1 MMLASND
8 TQEVDRLAR
17 EWARRLHAC
26 QYAGEL
32 VVAEEDLPKLA
43 LTARR
48 DLFSI
53 RRSKHTETCMF
64 VLAVN
69 CMYYHHDE
77 QGFWAHFCPLIGI
90 SDQAWLGDIIESK
103 LLEFHFLEQPRHGP
117 YKNVTPLRDQCGIS
131 RSEIPLF
138 ADLLRWM
145 SEQYGWDGIRVL
157 DQEQLSSIVSA
168 RSLSGHLSGFLKAA
182 QGHAFVRD
190 VARNVSQFQR
200 RILSMEELTTLT
212 GYRSGFFAEL
222 FEAIGRTP
230 SPSEAN
236 LTRPPLPRLL
246 FLPEFR
252 QVGLCFDPRAVMRGD
267 FRLEGEVVR
276 QTPYLWQSPDDYGT
290 SVAGLRRDSDG
301 EWSNWSVLG
310 WDPTRS
316 PAALFH
322 VARGFIDHRASPPPP
337 GEYFMLGPYAAPPP
351 HEICAGDY
359 GMVDLP
365 FPDIELDAWRIVL
378 TDSTDLAFLGLER
391 PAELESIDL
400 IAWSN
405 TNSRLAG
412 TLESAIAFTGTLPA
426 LAIHRTELFT
436 SNAVALFI
444 DDGVESRRIHVEPGA
459 TNVLLDVAAPS
470 QGRVWVEPIS
480 RLREFAGRDTLCEL
494 HYYLVP
500 ECDVQWPSG
509 LYSLGE
515 QPEITLA
522 ARATNLSLEL
532 DNATPVDPGERHWR
546 AAPGA
551 TVLQGHLRTTR
562 FTVPIAQRI
571 RRATLREQHKQIA
584 TYMLPEQTQKSD
596 AWILAGMPRESA
608 DLAITDGGQIMSLG
622 TLGTFNEAGECRF
635 PGTAIRDAISRWK
648 QPVGCFAVSRAGRVV
663 RTSTFYVVS
672 PLLTEW
678 VSTAAEADAPAW
690 LNILNAPLRSFVSAA
705 RSIQGAPQRTVP
717 LPDDINTIPDALQSF
732 FATLRV
738 CSAVFDSSLLPENP
752 DMPPEQIAEAHSK
765 ASEPAAKLLVWYLKA
780 SALARG
786 LQSARALTSE
796 ALLQELEGINWT
808 PPYPRW
814 RITLDKVIKHL
825 KDDVD
830 PIGLI
835 QEWKCDVEAGFRSTY
850 KSRIANQSGGQ
861 TLTEAWIQYS
871 HYANHQSAIN
881 HVTPL
886 MRQTGSPVADLAAI
900 LLVLCCMRKGLFES
914 QPTLQLVSTNRKLNA
929 VLDEIEALAKMGAPT
944 KIASRPALTTLSQF
958 VPSLPLRQED
968 VAMIVAVRGDADHN
982 RHDSDWLTCYYR
994 ALLFENGL
1002 IGEFAPR
1009 PTEKTAVLEGVPA
1022 SPEKPRI
1029 IDTLERH
1036 LHD

>member
-1 MMLASND
+1 MLASND

-32 VVAEEDLPKLA
+32 VVAEEDLPIRA
-43 LTARR
+43 RTVRR
-48 DLFSI
+48 DLFSA
-53 RRSKHTETCMF
+53 RRSLHTDTCLF

-77 QGFWAHFCPLIGI
+77 QGFWAHFCRLMDI
-90 SDQAWLGDIIESK
+90 SDQLWLGCIIE
-103 LLEFHFLEQPRHGP
+103 EQLRAFRFIEAPGSGP
-117 YKNVTPLRDQCGIS
+117 WHRFVNPLRRECGIT
-131 RSEIPLF
+131 RSEIPRF
-138 ADLLRWM
+138 AELLSWM
-145 SEQYGWDGIRVL
+145 TDHYGWDGIRVL
-157 DQEQLSSIVSA
+157 NHNQVADLVS
-168 RSLSGHLSGFLKAA
+168 RHLPSGHLTSFLT
-182 QGHAFVRD
+182 GDHGYDFVQD
-190 VARNVSQFQR
+190 VARNMSQFQR
-200 RILSMEELTTLT
+200 RILNLTELAKLT
-212 GYRSGFFAEL
+212 GYREGFLPEL
-222 FEAIGRTP
+222 IKALGRLPDPTP
-230 SPSEAN
+230 PVA
-236 LTRPPLPRLL
+236 RPPLPRLL

-252 QVGLCFDPRAVMRGD
+252 QVGLCFDPRAAMRGD

-412 TLESAIAFTGTLPA
+412 TLESAIAFTGALPA
-426 LAIHRTELFT
+426 LTIHRTELFT

-494 HYYLVP
+494 HYYLLP
-500 ECDVQWPSG
+500 ECDIQWPSS
-509 LYSLGE
+509 LYSLDE

-522 ARATNLSLEL
+522 ARATNLSLQL
-532 DNATPVDPGERHWR
+532 DNATPVDSIKRHWR

-562 FTVPIAQRI
+562 FTVPIVQRI

-584 TYMLPEQTQKSD
+584 TYMLPEQAQKAN

-608 DLAITDGGQIMSLG
+608 DLAIADGGESMSLG

-648 QPVGCFAVSRAGRVV
+648 EPIGCFAVSRAGRIV

-678 VSTAAEADAPAW
+678 VSTAAEPDAPAW

-705 RSIQGAPQRTVP
+705 RSIHGTPQRTVP
-717 LPDDINTIPDALQSF
+717 LPDEIDTIPEALQSF
-732 FATLRV
+732 FTTLRV
-738 CSAVFDSSLLPENP
+738 CSAVFDDALLPESP
-752 DMPPEQIAEAHSK
+752 ETLPEQVAEAHSEV
-765 ASEPAAKLLVWYLKA
+765 SEPAAGLLLWYLKA
-780 SALARG
+780 RDFVQAVESARG
-786 LQSARALTSE
+786 VTAE
-796 ALLQELEGINWT
+796 ELLDEHKKTTWT
-808 PPYPRW
+808 PPFPRW
-814 RITLDKVIKHL
+814 CKAIENALAHIKA
-825 KDDVD
+825 DAEAI
-830 PIGLI
+830 PLI
-835 QEWKCDVEAGFRSTY
+835 EEWKHDVEAGFRSSY
-850 KSRIANQSGGQ
+850 PSRIANQDGGRN
-861 TLTEAWIQYS
+861 LTEAWIRYS
-871 HYANHQSAIN
+871 RFGDYQSAIN
-881 HVTPL
+881 HVSPL
-886 MRQTGSPVADLAAI
+886 IPQTGSPVADLAAI

-914 QPTLQLVSTNRKLNA
+914 QPPLQLVSTNRKLSA
-929 VLDEIEALAKMGAPT
+929 VLDEIKALAKIGALT
-944 KIASRPALTTLSQF
+944 KISSLPALTTLSMF
-958 VPSLPLRQED
+958 VPSLPLREED
-968 VAMIVAVRGDADHN
+968 MAMIAATRGDADQN
-982 RHDSDWLTCYYR
+982 SHDPDWLTCYYC

-1009 PTEKTAVLEGVPA
+1009 PTEKTAIFEGVPA

>member
-1 MMLASND
+1 
-8 TQEVDRLAR
+8 
-17 EWARRLHAC
+17 
-26 QYAGEL
+26 
-32 VVAEEDLPKLA
+32 
-43 LTARR
+43 
-48 DLFSI
+48 
-53 RRSKHTETCMF
+53 MF

-77 QGFWAHFCPLIGI
+77 QGFWEHFCPLIGI
-90 SDQAWLGDIIESK
+90 SDQAWLGDVIESK

-117 YKNVTPLRDQCGIS
+117 YKNVTPLRDQCGIT
-131 RSEIPLF
+131 RSEIPRF

-157 DQEQLSSIVSA
+157 DQGRLSSIVSA
-168 RSLSGHLSGFLKAA
+168 RSPSGHLSGFLKAA

-230 SPSEAN
+230 SPPEAN
-236 LTRPPLPRLL
+236 LTRPPPPRLL

-316 PAALFH
+316 PVALFH

-391 PAELESIDL
+391 PAELESI
-400 IAWSN
+400 AWSN

-412 TLESAIAFTGTLPA
+412 TLESAMAFTGSLPA
-426 LAIHRTELFT
+426 LTIRRTELFT

-444 DDGVESRRIHVEPGA
+444 DDGVESRRIHIEPGA

-494 HYYLVP
+494 HYCLLP
-500 ECDVQWPSG
+500 ECDIQWPSS
-509 LYSLGE
+509 LYSFDE
-515 QPEITLA
+515 QPEITLS
-522 ARATNLSLEL
+522 ARATNLSLGL
-532 DNATPVDPGERHWR
+532 DNATPIDSDKRQWR
-546 AAPGA
+546 AAAGT
-551 TVLQGHLRTTR
+551 TVLQGSLRTTR
-562 FTVPIAQRI
+562 FAVPIAQRI

-596 AWILAGMPRESA
+596 AWILDGMPRESA
-608 DLAITDGGQIMSLG
+608 DLAITDGITDLPLG
-622 TLGTFNEAGECRF
+622 TLGDFNAAGECRF
-635 PGTAIRDAISRWK
+635 PGTAIRDALAHWGS
-648 QPVGCFAVSRAGRVV
+648 PVGMLAVCRAGQAVPTGTR
-663 RTSTFYVVS
+663 YVDS
-672 PLLTEW
+672 AALIEW
-678 VSTAAEADAPAW
+678 ISTACTDESPAW
-690 LNILNAPLRSFVSAA
+690 LNVLDTPLRNFVETVLLV
-705 RSIQGAPQRTVP
+705 RNAPQRVVGFPEDLTMIPEELQTFFTTVRACSVIF
-717 LPDDINTIPDALQSF
+717 DDA
-732 FATLRV
+732 
-738 CSAVFDSSLLPENP
+738 LLPESP
-752 DMPPEQIAEAHSK
+752 DMPTERVAESVATASVMASK
-765 ASEPAAKLLVWYLKA
+765 MLSWYLKA
-780 SALARG
+780 NAFVQAPP
-786 LQSARALTSE
+786 RAGNPTAE
-796 ALLQELEGINWT
+796 ALCEEYTKMSWR
-808 PPYPRW
+808 PPFPRW
-814 RITLDKVIKHL
+814 RKAIDGILGHIKP
-825 KDDVD
+825 DDE
-830 PIGLI
+830 LI
-835 QEWKCDVEAGFRSTY
+835 KEWKQDVEGGFRSCY
-850 KSRIANQSGGQ
+850 PSRIANQNGGRK
-861 TLTEAWIQYS
+861 LTEAWIQYYK
-871 HYANHQSAIN
+871 HAQYQNPIN
-881 HVTPL
+881 ELYYLIPKA
-886 MRQTGSPVADLAAI
+886 GSPVAETAAT
-900 LLVLCCMRKGLFES
+900 LLVICYMRKGVFSFSPPQLRTS
-914 QPTLQLVSTNRKLNA
+914 QECTLNDVYEEIKQLAMMGAKSGIAARPDLT
-929 VLDEIEALAKMGAPT
+929 ALAKF
-944 KIASRPALTTLSQF
+944 LSA
-958 VPSLPLRQED
+958 LPLRAED
-968 VAMIVAVRGDADHN
+968 VALIKILGSETGYKS
-982 RHDSDWLTCYYR
+982 HDSDWLTCYYLC
-994 ALLFENGL
+994 LLYESGL
-1002 IGEFAPR
+1002 EMEEPMATR
-1009 PTEKTAVLEGVPA
+1009 EMLNVVPA
-1022 SPEKPRI
+1022 SSPVKQRI